1 MKYKIFPDMAIFA
14 KSIANGYAM
23 AAVIGKKEYMNS
35 AQETFISST
44 NWTERI
50 GPVAAIATINK
61 YIKRDVSTHIINS
74 GNKFKKIFKI
84 KVEKHR
90 LFLKI
95 SGLPSLVSF
104 SFDHTKNQEIMT
116 FFTIEMQKRGI
127 LGFRQFKPS
136 YAHTDKDLQVYSDA
150 VDEVFGL
157 IAEGRWNEGIDSPI
171 AHTGFKRLT
180 AE

>member
-1 MKYKIFPDMAIFA
+1 MCVGGLHMKYKIFPDMAIFA

-74 GNKFKKIFKI
+74 EISLKKF
-84 KVEKHR
+84 
-90 LFLKI
+90 
-95 SGLPSLVSF
+95 
-104 SFDHTKNQEIMT
+104 
-116 FFTIEMQKRGI
+116 
-127 LGFRQFKPS
+127 
-136 YAHTDKDLQVYSDA
+136 
-150 VDEVFGL
+150 
-157 IAEGRWNEGIDSPI
+157 
-171 AHTGFKRLT
+171 
-180 AE
+180 

>member
-1 MKYKIFPDMAIFA
+1 
-14 KSIANGYAM
+14 
-23 AAVIGKKEYMNS
+23 MNS

-61 YIKRDVSTHIINS
+61 YIEKDVSTHIINT
-74 GNKFKKIFKI
+74 GNKFIEILRSKS
-84 KVEKHR
+84 EKHG
-90 LFLKI
+90 LSLKT

-104 SFDHTKNQEIMT
+104 SFDNAKNQEIMT

-136 YAHTDKDLQVYSDA
+136 LSHTDKDLQVFSDA

-157 IAEGRWNEGIDSPI
+157 IAKGKWNDGIDSPI